1 MSKELHEL
9 RNQGRGED
17 TTSATESSAETS
29 SPSIQDEGV
38 DDFRLSSFT
47 LDLKG
52 LLIDSSVATEAFI
65 VYVHFHPPLRDDV
78 TYRV

>member
-17 TTSATESSAETS
+17 ATSATDSSAETG
-29 SPSIQDEGV
+29 SPSMTDEGV

-47 LDLKG
+47 VDLKG
-52 LLIDSSVATEAFI
+52 MLIDSSVATEAFV
-65 VYVHFHPPLRDDV
+65 VYVH
-78 TYRV
+78 